1 MRTDRFVLPLS
12 MALFVLLLAACAP
25 PPTKPR
31 VFWPPAP
38 ERPRLEWIQNYYSED
53 DFPKTSTKTAAES
66 FLGKPALIY
75 FARPF
80 GIAANVDRGLV
91 YVSDADLGEVR
102 YFDLRNYSIH
112 RLNAVTQF
120 ARPFGMTI
128 DGQGELYVCDGKLR
142 TVLVFGPDNQPR
154 RMIGGPDTFGNPV
167 YVEVNDRLGRV
178 YVSDGK
184 EAKIVVFDR
193 AGKKLFEWGT
203 YGGEPGQFRAPQ
215 GLAIDR
221 QDRVFVAD
229 QLNARIQVFD
239 ADGKFLYT
247 FGERADRISGFEG
260 PKDLAFDSE
269 GNLHI
274 LDVRKSALLSYSP
287 DGKLLLF
294 TGGER
299 AMNSP
304 VGFAMPASIWI
315 GKDDRLYITDSF
327 NMRFSVWQYLS
338 EAYLREHPL
347 K

>member
-1 MRTDRFVLPLS
+1 
-12 MALFVLLLAACAP
+12 
-25 PPTKPR
+25 
-31 VFWPPAP
+31 
-38 ERPRLEWIQNYYSED
+38 
-53 DFPKTSTKTAAES
+53 
-66 FLGKPALIY
+66 
-75 FARPF
+75 
-80 GIAANVDRGLV
+80 
-91 YVSDADLGEVR
+91 
-102 YFDLRNYSIH
+102 
-112 RLNAVTQF
+112 
-120 ARPFGMTI
+120 
-128 DGQGELYVCDGKLR
+128 
-142 TVLVFGPDNQPR
+142 
-154 RMIGGPDTFGNPV
+154 
-167 YVEVNDRLGRV
+167 
-178 YVSDGK
+178 
-184 EAKIVVFDR
+184 
-193 AGKKLFEWGT
+193 
-203 YGGEPGQFRAPQ
+203 
-215 GLAIDR
+215 
-221 QDRVFVAD
+221 
-229 QLNARIQVFD
+229 VFD